1 MASGESDVYGIP
13 FPIGTDPVNVHDD
26 IKQLVQNLEL
36 LLPNVSYSQIRVFND
51 TESVLESTSPVYVTG
66 YAAGATT
73 VGPAVAITS
82 QPILG
87 LAKDRIL
94 PETYGIVVVSGI
106 LSNVNTSSYQAGT
119 VLYVGENGGLTST
132 RPAQSASAAVGIVGF
147 SNAVEGIIIV
157 EAKGNGSWGA
167 LKAGLA

>member
-13 FPIGTDPVNVHDD
+13 FPIGTDPVNVHQD

-36 LLPNVSYSQIRVFND
+36 LLPNVSYSQIRVFNN
-51 TESVLESTSPVYVTG
+51 TSSLIGAKSPVYVTG
-66 YAAGATT
+66 YENNATT
-73 VGPAVAITS
+73 VGPAVAITT

-87 LAKDRIL
+87 LAKDDI
-94 PETYGIVVVSGI
+94 PINGHGIVVVSGI
-106 LSNVNTSSYQAGT
+106 LSDVNTSSYLAGT
-119 VLYVGENGGLTST
+119 ILYVGEQGGVTST
-132 RPAQSASAAVGIVGF
+132 RPSSSASAAVGVVGF
-147 SNAVEGIIIV
+147 SSSIKGIIIV